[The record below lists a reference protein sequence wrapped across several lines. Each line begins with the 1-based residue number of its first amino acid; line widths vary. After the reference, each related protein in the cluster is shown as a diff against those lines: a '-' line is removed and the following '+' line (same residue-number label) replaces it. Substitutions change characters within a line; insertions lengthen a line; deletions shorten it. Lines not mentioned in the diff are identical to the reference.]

1 MAQRAATPINF
12 AFEFVR
18 RLFARRG
25 MGTTARVIGPSV
37 SHGTLGPDRARRPA
51 VGPGLA
57 AIGGLVGLAGVSPGL
72 AQAAHRSSLPVSA
85 HYRVNG
91 HAVTVTGSIGRK
103 APSGVLPRSRW
114 QVVLEQQVKGTHTH
128 TPHHAQW
135 VVRARGRLPTGD
147 PRRASSYR
155 LHWTAGGPNRK
166 VTLRVRVVAGG
177 HTIAT
182 SHPRNVRLHVAARP
196 LGAPPTPTPTPT
208 TTTPTT
214 TTPTPTTTTPTTT
227 PPPATSITVDTAH
240 PGSAINPAV
249 FGSDYLAPFG
259 GMGSFDAVSGAFWP
273 SFTTQLT
280 SGLGVGSLRFP
291 GGITGQSYQWMRAIG
306 PESQRSDNPV
316 GPSGGPSPST
326 VGPDE
331 FGSLLDLTGAAG
343 VVDLDF
349 ATGTAAEAAD
359 LAHYMT
365 DPQGSSTL
373 AQERDANGHP
383 APYDVPYWEVG
394 NEELTPDYWRS
405 GTTVSAG
412 TPPADA
418 NACPTVATCEY
429 IYGGTTAFTDQR
441 VVLAAD
447 RRSSAAVSTGGADQ
461 SFQVAYPPVVSGS
474 ATVMVG
480 GTAWTSVSSLST
492 AGSSAENYTLDPS
505 TGTITFGDDVHG
517 AIPASGAVVTAS
529 YQSGP
534 HDGFA
539 QFYTAMKQ
547 ANPAIQVCSSDTTQ
561 NFIDAMGTTQPY
573 DCLQDHPYVGSGNI
587 SPSLPIDQYES
598 QVMTVPDIENAAV
611 QTLQTEVD
619 EGAGH
624 PVPLVLSEYG
634 QLIDSTPDPLSAPY
648 FLNSL
653 DEALLNAS
661 QLADWINLGIPVAD
675 RQLLDAELPAP
686 SAVTAGL
693 PGAAPFATSG
703 AITTP
708 GPQTVVQPTGE
719 YLGLMTPLAGGS
731 LLPATVSGEPTLS
744 GPSGTTSGDL
754 AVVSAATPDGVRLV
768 VINRSPTDDVPSAV
782 QFAGVTGSATATVST
797 LDGPSPL
804 SDNSG
809 QAPDTVSTT
818 ASAAA
823 VSDGAVTITFPA
835 HSISLVTLPGS

>member
-1 MAQRAATPINF
+1 MAQRAATPIDL

-18 RLFARRG
+18 WLFARRRMG
-25 MGTTARVIGPSV
+25 MPARVIGRSA
-37 SHGTLGPDRARRPA
+37 HGALGPQMAGRPA
-51 VGPGLA
+51 ARLGLA
-57 AIGGLVGLAGVSPGL
+57 AIVGLVGVAGGSAGL
-72 AQAAHRSSLPVSA
+72 AQAADRSSPRVSA
-85 HYRVNG
+85 HYIVSGR
-91 HAVTVTGSIGRK
+91 AVTVTGSIGRNTS
-103 APSGVLPRSRW
+103 SGVLRRSRW
-114 QVVLEQQVKGTHTH
+114 HVVLEQRVKGTHTQE
-128 TPHHAQW
+128 ARRARW
-135 VVRARGRLPTGD
+135 VVRARGRLHTGH

-155 LHWTAGGPNRK
+155 LHWTAGGPERK
-166 VTLRVRVVAGG
+166 VMLRVRVVAGG

-182 SHPRNVRLHVAARP
+182 SHARNVRLHIAAPPR
-196 LGAPPTPTPTPT
+196 GAPPTPAPPTPAAPTPAPTTSTPTI
-208 TTTPTT
+208 
-214 TTPTPTTTTPTTT
+214 

-259 GMGSFDAVSGAFWP
+259 GMGSFDAASGGFWP

-280 SGLGVGSLRFP
+280 SGVGAGSLRFP

-306 PESQRSDNPV
+306 PQSQRSDNPV
-316 GPSGGPSPST
+316 GPSAGPTPST

-343 VVDLDF
+343 VFDVDF

-359 LAHYMT
+359 LVHYMT
-365 DPQGSSTL
+365 DPQGSSTW
-373 AQERDANGHP
+373 AQERAANGHP

-447 RRSSAAVSTGGADQ
+447 RRSSAAVSTGGANQ

-480 GTAWTSVSSLST
+480 DTTWNPVSSLST
-492 AGSSAENYTLDPS
+492 ADSSAEDYSLDPS

-517 AIPASGAVVTAS
+517 AIPPSGAVVTAS

-539 QFYTAMKQ
+539 QFYSAMKQ

-598 QVMTVPDIENAAV
+598 QVMTVPDVENAAV

-619 EGAGH
+619 EAAGH
-624 PVPLVLSEYG
+624 HVPLVLSEYG

-661 QLADWINLGIPVAD
+661 QLADWIKLGIPVAD
-675 RQLLDAELPAP
+675 RQLLDAELPTP
-686 SAVTAGL
+686 SAVTNGL
-693 PGAAPFATSG
+693 PDAAPFATSG

-719 YLGLMTPLAGGS
+719 YLALMTPLASGN
-731 LLPATVSGEPTLS
+731 LLPATVSADPTIS
-744 GPSGTTSGDL
+744 SSNATTSGDL
-754 AVVSAATPDGVRLV
+754 AVVSAATPGGVRLV
-768 VINRSPTDDVPSAV
+768 VINRSPTVDVSCAV
-782 QFAGVTGSATATVST
+782 QFTGVTGSATAMVIT

-809 QAPDTVSTT
+809 QAPETVSTT

-823 VSDGAVTITFPA
+823 VSDGTATITFPA
-835 HSISLVTLPGS
+835 HSISLVTVPGF